1 MKMKKSDIVITVGT
15 DENNVPCE
23 IVWKAKD
30 NPSGPKNAECKAFIL
45 SLFEKDTQETLRID
59 LWTKEM
65 QVAEMDRFI
74 FATLKGISDTYYKAT
89 NNANLANDMQKFV
102 QYFGEKTEILK
113 PE

>member
-1 MKMKKSDIVITVGT
+1 MNKKSDIVITVGT
-15 DENNVPCE
+15 DENNVPSSIE
-23 IVWKAKD
+23 WKAQD
-30 NPSGPKNAECKAFIL
+30 NPSGPKKAECKAFML

-65 QVAEMDRFI
+65 QVAEMDRFV
-74 FATLKGISDTYYKAT
+74 FATLKGISDSYYKAT

-102 QYFGEKTEILK
+102 RYFGEKTEILK